1 PMSDRNAPRQVE
13 SIIIEVI
20 NTFRQTGKVNYLNE
34 EEVSESDLPLVRL
47 FNELLKDIADMNS
60 FTLDLSKGRLH
71 REPPPGKNLIT
82 GALKNLHAQLRHLTW
97 QAKQVALGDYSQNV
111 DYLGEFSDAFNVMT
125 SQLAEREKRLQ
136 NSHTIM
142 LRVLE
147 NTPDPVIVMT
157 DAMEILFSNRAAKFL
172 LKNHRSEDPD
182 CFEHNALIK
191 SLFAQRIPPEK
202 ESTSFEVYDSHNN
215 SYYSVRTSNMAWIDG
230 ATAILFMLHDITKA
244 KEQEIALRSVAFWDA
259 VTGIGNRNGAL
270 NYLQDLLD
278 TQTAFTII
286 FADMDGLKNINDLYG
301 HNEGDFALRTLA
313 QGLKSAVRQ
322 SEHVFRLGGDEFLVV
337 LLNSS
342 EEEAKRIISDARST
356 ISIHD
361 KPYEITFS
369 FGVIH
374 VEGNMSMAVEQII
387 QSADK
392 KMYAEKNIRKRNN
405 YGKR

>member
-1 PMSDRNAPRQVE
+1 MSDLNPPRQVE

-20 NTFRQTGKVNYLNE
+20 NTFRQTGKVHYLNE
-34 EEVSESDLPLVRL
+34 EEVDESHLALVRL
-47 FNELLKDIADMNS
+47 FNDLLKDIADMNS
-60 FTLDLSKGRLH
+60 FTLDLSKGRLQG
-71 REPPPGKNLIT
+71 EPPSGKNLIT

-136 NSHTIM
+136 SSHTIM
-142 LRVLE
+142 LTVLE

-157 DAMEILFSNRAAKFL
+157 DAKELLFSNRAAKYL
-172 LKNHRSEDPD
+172 LGSRRKEDSNYFKD
-182 CFEHNALIK
+182 NALVK
-191 SLFAQRIPPEK
+191 SLFAPKIPREK
-202 ESTSFEVYDSHNN
+202 ESTSFEVYDSANK
-215 SYYSVRTSNMAWIDG
+215 SYYSVRTSNMAWVDG
-230 ATAILFMLHDITKA
+230 ATAILFMLHDITEA
-244 KEQEIALRSVAFWDA
+244 KEQEIALRSVAFWDS

-278 TQTAFTII
+278 SQTAFTIV
-286 FADMDGLKNINDLYG
+286 FADMDGLKSINDLYG
-301 HNEGDFALRTLA
+301 HNEGDSALRTLA
-313 QGLKSAVRQ
+313 QGLKATVRQ

-337 LLNSS
+337 FLDSS
-342 EEEAKRIISDARST
+342 EEEAKRLISEARST
-356 ISIHD
+356 ICSHD

-374 VEGNMSMAVEQII
+374 VEGDMRMTVEQII

-392 KMYAEKNIRKRNN
+392 KMYAEKNIRKRNS
-405 YGKR
+405 YGKS